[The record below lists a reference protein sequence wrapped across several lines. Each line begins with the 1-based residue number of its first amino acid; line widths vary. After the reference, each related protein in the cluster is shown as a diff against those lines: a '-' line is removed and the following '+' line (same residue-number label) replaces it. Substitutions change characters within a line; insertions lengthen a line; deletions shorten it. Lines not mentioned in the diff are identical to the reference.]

1 MDMDGVG
8 LRFDMFGIGLTG
20 NEIRLFP
27 KNFTSNGFGDYQV
40 KLSNGMTGLTIRP
53 MGIVGKG
60 LIIKDKICY
69 NKMVDLIRTIQSPIM
84 VDTVGASS
92 KIAISGFVLD
102 I

>member
-8 LRFDMFGIGLTG
+8 LKFDMFGIGLTG

-40 KLSNGMTGLTIRP
+40 RLSTGITGLAIRP
-53 MGIVGKG
+53 TGIVGKG
-60 LIIKDKICY
+60 LIIKDTICY
-69 NKMVDLIRTIQSPIM
+69 NKMVDLIKTIQTPVM
-84 VDTVGASS
+84 VDTIGTSS